1 MRRFRAALVAAV
13 ASVMLLAAPA
23 AAITYGEP
31 DAGEHPYVGFMIF
44 YDPAYPGWFSCSG
57 TLLDADTFLT
67 AGHCTYGIG
76 TDGELLGT
84 SGGTDVWVTFDE
96 TGVLDGWPLRSEIG
110 TVYDDVAELDAARRA
125 WLNDPENGFVT
136 GTAYPHP
143 QYDNFRGFPVTYDVG
158 VVELDATLAGPY
170 GALAP
175 LGTAE
180 MLAGD
185 TGRGRNDALVEN
197 VGYGTQA
204 VQPHPQ
210 SDDDR
215 YKSTSRIVQVNGSI
229 SRGGNLHTLNNPSAV
244 GGRGG
249 TCFGDSGGPVLVN
262 NTNEV
267 IAVVSFGFSGTCH
280 GADFSWRVD
289 TEDSYDF
296 LLPYLTP
303 EPES

>member
-1 MRRFRAALVAAV
+1 MRRFQAALVAAI
-13 ASVMLLAAPA
+13 ASILLLAAPA

-31 DAGEHPYVGFMIF
+31 DAGEHPYVGFMIY

-76 TDGELLGT
+76 TGGQLLGT

-96 TGVLDGWPLRSEIG
+96 TAVLEGWPLRSEIG
-110 TVYDDVAELDAARRA
+110 TIYDDVAELDAARRA
-125 WLNDPENGFVT
+125 WLNDPANGFLT
-136 GTAYPHP
+136 GTAYPDP
-143 QYDNFRGFPVTYDVG
+143 NYDNFRGFPVNYDVG
-158 VVELDATLAGPY
+158 VVELNGLVILNTY
-170 GALAP
+170 GVLAP

-180 MLAGD
+180 LLAGD
-185 TGRGRNDALVEN
+185 TGRGRNAALVEN

-204 VQPHPQ
+204 IQPHPQ

-249 TCFGDSGGPVLVN
+249 TCFGDSGGPVFVN
-262 NTNEV
+262 DTNQI
-267 IAVVSFGFSGTCH
+267 IAVVSFGFSGACH
-280 GADFSWRVD
+280 GADYSWRVD
-289 TEDSYDF
+289 TQDAYNFVLPF
-296 LLPYLTP
+296 L
-303 EPES
+303 SM

>member
-1 MRRFRAALVAAV
+1 MRRFQVGLVAAV
-13 ASVMLLAAPA
+13 VGILLLAAPA
-23 AAITYGEP
+23 SAITYGEP
-31 DAGEHPYVGFMIF
+31 DDGEHPYVGFMIF
-44 YDPAYPGWFSCSG
+44 YDPAAEGWYSCSG
-57 TLLDADTFLT
+57 TLLEDGDTFLT

-76 TDGELLGT
+76 TEGELLGT

-96 TGVLDGWPLRSEIG
+96 TAVLDGWPLRSEIG
-110 TVYDDVAELDAARRA
+110 TVYADVDELNAARRA
-125 WLNDPENGFVT
+125 WLNDPANGFVT

-143 QYDNFRGFPVTYDVG
+143 EYDNFAGFPVTYDVG
-158 VVELDATLAGPY
+158 VVELNATLSGPY
-170 GALAP
+170 GELAP

-180 MLAGD
+180 RLAGE
-185 TGRGRNDALVEN
+185 TGRLRNQALVEN

-229 SRGGNLHTLNNPSAV
+229 SRGGNLHTLNNPSEV

-262 NTNEV
+262 DTNEV
-267 IAVVSFGFSGTCH
+267 LAVVSFGFSGTCH

-289 TEDSYDF
+289 TQDSYNF
-296 LLPYLTP
+296 LLPYIGD
-303 EPES
+303 